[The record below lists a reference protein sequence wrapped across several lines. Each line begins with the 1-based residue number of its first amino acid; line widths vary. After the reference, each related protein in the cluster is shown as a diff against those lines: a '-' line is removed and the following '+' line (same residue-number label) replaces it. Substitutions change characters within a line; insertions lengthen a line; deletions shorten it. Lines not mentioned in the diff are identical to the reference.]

1 LKVKASKDFEYYRLA
16 VLKVPVKDKVN
27 VYECELSVEDFR
39 ALQDGKTVDIDKK
52 LYDMY
57 KNVFEVVKTSKEVK

>member
-39 ALQDGKTVDIDKK
+39 ALQDGKAVDIDKK